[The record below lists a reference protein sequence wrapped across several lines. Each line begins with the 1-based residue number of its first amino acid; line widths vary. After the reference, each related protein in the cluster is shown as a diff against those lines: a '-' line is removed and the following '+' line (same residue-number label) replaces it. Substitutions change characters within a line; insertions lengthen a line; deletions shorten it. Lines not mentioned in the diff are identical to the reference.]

1 MRFSGKGDD
10 CAVRTGFS
18 STENCYNIMNVVILH
33 GKNIYFEGL
42 GNADEGSGDQFRV

>member
-18 STENCYNIMNVVILH
+18 STENCYYIRNEVILLE
-33 GKNIYFEGL
+33 KNIYFEGA
-42 GNADEGSGDQFRV
+42 GNTDEGSGDQFRV